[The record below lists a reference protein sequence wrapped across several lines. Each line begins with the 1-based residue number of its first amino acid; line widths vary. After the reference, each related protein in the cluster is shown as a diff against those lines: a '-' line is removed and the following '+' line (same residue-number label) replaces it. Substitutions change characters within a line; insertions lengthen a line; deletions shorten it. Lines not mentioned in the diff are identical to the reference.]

1 MNTTNNLIYFHLLYA
16 LEIRK
21 NLIKLMEQIYEHGYQ
36 TIQPTNDGL
45 LILSNGEYLTSLR
58 HKDFCFLTE
67 KSAMTHK
74 QMPIY
79 EFINKRRKTIKQS
92 FDDAVDVVNNINTS
106 YEQLLG
112 IMEHV
117 ENPYSPFEEYYL
129 CDRER
134 IVRNSTINSKFITH
148 IQPISEYLP
157 LTEVRDNKP
166 VPVRELVNTLYLLKC
181 CFDDTIDYEMN
192 TLIKKLQEEYSWYEH
207 NLNTKV

>member
-1 MNTTNNLIYFHLLYA
+1 MKIENNLIYFHLLYA

-21 NLIKLMEQIYEHGYQ
+21 NLIKLMELIYEHGYQ

-58 HKDFCFLTE
+58 HKDFCFLSE

-74 QMPIY
+74 QMSVA

-92 FDDAVDVVNNINTS
+92 FDNAQDIVRSIETS
-106 YEQLLG
+106 YNQLLG
-112 IMEHV
+112 VMENV
-117 ENPYSPFEEYYL
+117 ENPYSPFEELYL
-129 CDRER
+129 VDRER
-134 IVRNSTINSKFITH
+134 VVRNYAVEPKFITH
-148 IQPISEYLP
+148 VEPISEYLP
-157 LTEVRDNKP
+157 LIEVRDNKP
-166 VPVRELVNTLYLLKC
+166 VPVRELVNNLYLLKC

-207 NLNTKV
+207 NLYT

>member
-1 MNTTNNLIYFHLLYA
+1 MKIESNLIYFHLLYA

-21 NLIKLMEQIYEHGYQ
+21 NLIKLMELIYEHGYQ

-74 QMPIY
+74 QMSVA

-92 FDDAVDVVNNINTS
+92 FDNAQDIVRSIETS
-106 YEQLLG
+106 YNQLLG
-112 IMEHV
+112 VMENV
-117 ENPYSPFEEYYL
+117 ENPYSPFEELYL
-129 CDRER
+129 VDRER
-134 IVRNSTINSKFITH
+134 VVRNCTVNPKFITH
-148 IQPISEYLP
+148 VEPISEYIP
-157 LTEVRDNKP
+157 LIEVRDNKP
-166 VPVRELVNTLYLLKC
+166 VPVRELVNNLYLLKC

-207 NLNTKV
+207 NLNT

>member
-21 NLIKLMEQIYEHGYQ
+21 NLLKLLELIYEHGYQ

-58 HKDFCFLTE
+58 HKDFCFLSE

-74 QMPIY
+74 QMPVH

-92 FDDAVDVVNNINTS
+92 FDDASDITHSIETS
-106 YEQLLG
+106 YSQLLSV
-112 IMEHV
+112 MENM
-117 ENPYSPFEEYYL
+117 ENPYSPYEELYL

-134 IVRNSTINSKFITH
+134 VVRNCTINPKFITH
-148 IQPISEYLP
+148 VEPISEYLP
-157 LTEVRDNKP
+157 LVEVRDNKP

-192 TLIKKLQEEYSWYEH
+192 TLIKKLQEEYDWYEH
-207 NLNTKV
+207 NFNTKV

>member
-1 MNTTNNLIYFHLLYA
+1 MKIENNLIYFHLLYA

-21 NLIKLMEQIYEHGYQ
+21 NLIELMELIYEHGYQ

-58 HKDFCFLTE
+58 HKDFCFLSE

-74 QMPIY
+74 QMSVA

-92 FDDAVDVVNNINTS
+92 FDNAQDIVHSIETS
-106 YEQLLG
+106 YNQLLG
-112 IMEHV
+112 VMENV
-117 ENPYSPFEEYYL
+117 ENPYSPFEELYL
-129 CDRER
+129 VDRER
-134 IVRNSTINSKFITH
+134 VVRNCMVNPKFITH
-148 IQPISEYLP
+148 VEPISEYIP
-157 LTEVRDNKP
+157 LIEVRDNKP
-166 VPVRELVNTLYLLKC
+166 VPVRELVNNLYLLKC

-207 NLNTKV
+207 NLDT

>member
-1 MNTTNNLIYFHLLYA
+1 MKIENNLIYFHLLYA

-21 NLIKLMEQIYEHGYQ
+21 NLIKLMELIYEHGYQ

-58 HKDFCFLTE
+58 HKDFCFLSE

-74 QMPIY
+74 QMPVA

-92 FDDAVDVVNNINTS
+92 FDDAQDIVHSIETS
-106 YEQLLG
+106 YNQLLG
-112 IMEHV
+112 VMENV
-117 ENPYSPFEEYYL
+117 ENPYSPFEELYL
-129 CDRER
+129 VDRER
-134 IVRNSTINSKFITH
+134 VVRNCTVNPKFITH
-148 IQPISEYLP
+148 VEPISEYIP
-157 LTEVRDNKP
+157 LIEVRDNKP
-166 VPVRELVNTLYLLKC
+166 VPVRELVNNLYLLKC

-207 NLNTKV
+207 NLDT

>member
-1 MNTTNNLIYFHLLYA
+1 MKIENNLIYFHLLYA

-21 NLIKLMEQIYEHGYQ
+21 NLIKLMELIYEHEYQ

-74 QMPIY
+74 QMSVA

-92 FDDAVDVVNNINTS
+92 FDNAQDIVRSIETS
-106 YEQLLG
+106 YNQLLG
-112 IMEHV
+112 VMENM
-117 ENPYSPFEEYYL
+117 ENPYSPFEELYL
-129 CDRER
+129 VDRER
-134 IVRNSTINSKFITH
+134 VVRNCTVNPKFITH
-148 IQPISEYLP
+148 VEPISEYIP
-157 LTEVRDNKP
+157 LIEVRDNKP
-166 VPVRELVNTLYLLKC
+166 VPVRELVNNLYLLKC

-207 NLNTKV
+207 NLDT

>member
-1 MNTTNNLIYFHLLYA
+1 MKIENNLIYFHLLYA

-21 NLIKLMEQIYEHGYQ
+21 NLIKLMELIYEHGYQ

-74 QMPIY
+74 QMSVA
-79 EFINKRRKTIKQS
+79 EFISKRRKIIKQS
-92 FDDAVDVVNNINTS
+92 FDNAQDIVRSIETS
-106 YEQLLG
+106 YNQLLG
-112 IMEHV
+112 VMENV
-117 ENPYSPFEEYYL
+117 ENPYSPFEELYL
-129 CDRER
+129 VDRER
-134 IVRNSTINSKFITH
+134 VVRNCTVNPKFITH
-148 IQPISEYLP
+148 VEPISEYLP
-157 LTEVRDNKP
+157 LIEVRDNKP
-166 VPVRELVNTLYLLKC
+166 VPVRELVNNLYLLKC

-207 NLNTKV
+207 NLDT

>member
-1 MNTTNNLIYFHLLYA
+1 MKIENNLIYFHLLYA

-21 NLIKLMEQIYEHGYQ
+21 NLIKLMELIYEHGYQ

-74 QMPIY
+74 QMSVA
-79 EFINKRRKTIKQS
+79 EFICKRRKTIKQS
-92 FDDAVDVVNNINTS
+92 FDNAQDIVHSIETS
-106 YEQLLG
+106 YSQLLG
-112 IMEHV
+112 VMENV
-117 ENPYSPFEEYYL
+117 ENPYSPFEELYL
-129 CDRER
+129 VDRER
-134 IVRNSTINSKFITH
+134 VVRNCTVNPKFITH
-148 IQPISEYLP
+148 VEPISEYIP
-157 LTEVRDNKP
+157 LIEVRDNKP
-166 VPVRELVNTLYLLKC
+166 VPVRELVNNLYLLKC

-207 NLNTKV
+207 NLDT